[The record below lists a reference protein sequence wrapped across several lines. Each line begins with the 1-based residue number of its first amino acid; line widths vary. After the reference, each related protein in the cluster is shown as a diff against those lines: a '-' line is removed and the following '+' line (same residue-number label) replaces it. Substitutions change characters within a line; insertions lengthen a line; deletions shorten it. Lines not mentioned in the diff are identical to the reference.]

1 MEIELYLIEL
11 ENRKKENRLLEIR
24 LYKDSTSFL

>member
-24 LYKDSTSFL
+24 LHNVPQKM